1 MANICINEF
10 YFSGEETKL
19 NKLFDLFE
27 ENEFLGNIF
36 LKNGIQGADKA
47 QGYIVDIDR
56 DFWYVTIDTKW
67 IPHRETIESLLAFIG
82 GDIKY
87 CCYSEECGNGL
98 YEVYDPNGLGEFAA
112 YQIAVRY
119 ELFGEDEEANI
130 SNIAFYDGV
139 LDRKTF
145 NEMVEDLSGKEI
157 ESIEDGR
164 NVLVSM
170 LKNEDSYI
178 SVHEIRTVS

>member
-1 MANICINEF
+1 MANICTNEY
-10 YFSGEETKL
+10 YFSGDESAL

-36 LKNGIQGADKA
+36 EKHGIQGADKA

-56 DFWYVTIDTKW
+56 DFWYLTVDTKW
-67 IPHRETIESLLAFIG
+67 IPYRETIESLLSFIG

-87 CCYSEECGNGL
+87 CCYSEEQGNGL
-98 YEVYDPNGLGEFAA
+98 YEVYDPDGLGEFAV
-112 YQIAVRY
+112 YQIAVKY
-119 ELFGEDEEANI
+119 ELFGKDEEANI

-139 LDRKTF
+139 LDRESF
-145 NEMVEDLSGKEI
+145 NEMVEDLSGEEI
-157 ESIEDGR
+157 ERIEDGR

-178 SVHEIRTVS
+178 SVHEIRVVS

>member
-1 MANICINEF
+1 MANICINQF
-10 YFSGEETKL
+10 YFSGEETSL

-36 LKNGIQGADKA
+36 EKNGIKGADKA

-56 DFWYVTIDTKW
+56 EFWYVTIDTKW
-67 IPHRETIESLLAFIG
+67 IPHRETIESLLSFIG

-87 CCYSEECGNGL
+87 CCYSEECGNEL
-98 YEVYDPNGLGEFAA
+98 YEVYDPDNLGEFAA
-112 YQIAVRY
+112 YQIAVKY
-119 ELFGEDEEANI
+119 ELYGEDEDADI
-130 SNIAFYDGV
+130 SDITSYDKI
-139 LDRKTF
+139 LDRESF
-145 NEMVEDLSGKEI
+145 NEMVEDLSGEEI